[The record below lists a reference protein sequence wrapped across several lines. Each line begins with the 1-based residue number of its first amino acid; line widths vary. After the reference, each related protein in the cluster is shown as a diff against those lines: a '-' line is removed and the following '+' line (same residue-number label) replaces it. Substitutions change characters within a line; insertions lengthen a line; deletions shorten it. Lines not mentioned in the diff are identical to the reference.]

1 MNYRE
6 KGRVMID
13 FHSHVL
19 PGIDDGSKSVGE
31 SLRMLAASA
40 EQGIAYMAATP
51 HFYPS
56 ETSPEQFLDRRERA
70 AERVRAA
77 WRPEFPRLLLGAE
90 VYYCDGISQAEE
102 VEALRIEGTSLL
114 LLEMPLQT
122 WSDRMVA
129 EIRALH
135 NRPGCTVMLAHI
147 ERYLRYQK
155 GTVWDKLLDAGILM
169 QSNVSFFLRWNTK
182 HKAVHMLDAG
192 RIHLLGSDCHNMSE
206 RPPRVGEALALLGE
220 RRVRA
225 LERRCRMLLEPEE
238 AVV

>member
-1 MNYRE
+1 
-6 KGRVMID
+6 MID

-19 PGIDDGSKSVGE
+19 PGIDDGSKSVEE

-40 EQGIAYMAATP
+40 GQGIAYMAATP

-56 ETSPEQFLDRRERA
+56 ETSPEQFLDQRNRA
-70 AERVRAA
+70 AERLRAE
-77 WRPEFPRLLLGAE
+77 WRPEYPKLLLGAE
-90 VYYCDGISQAEE
+90 VYYCSGISQAGEI
-102 VEALRIEGTSLL
+102 EALRIEGTSLL
-114 LLEMPLQT
+114 LLEMPFQT

-147 ERYLRYQK
+147 ERYLRCQK
-155 GTVWDKLLDAGILM
+155 RTVWDKLLDAGILM
-169 QSNVSFFLRWNTK
+169 QVNASFFLRWGTK

-192 RIHLLGSDCHNMSE
+192 RIHLLGSDCHNMTE
-206 RPPRVGEALALLGE
+206 RPPRMGEALARIGD
-220 RRVRA
+220 RRLRM
-225 LERRCRMLLEPEE
+225 LERRCGALLEPEE

>member
-1 MNYRE
+1 
-6 KGRVMID
+6 MID

-19 PGIDDGSKSVGE
+19 PGIDDGSKSVEE
-31 SLRMLAASA
+31 SLRMLEASA
-40 EQGIAYMAATP
+40 GQGIAYMAATP
-51 HFYPS
+51 HFDPS
-56 ETSPEQFLDRRERA
+56 ETNPEQFLDRRERA
-70 AERVRAA
+70 AERVRAV
-77 WRPEFPRLLLGAE
+77 WRPELPRLLLGAE

-114 LLEMPLQT
+114 LLEMPFQP
-122 WSDRMVA
+122 WSDRMVG

-155 GTVWDKLLDAGILM
+155 RTVWDKLLDAGILM
-169 QSNVSFFLRWNTK
+169 QSNASFFLRWSTK
-182 HKAVHMLDAG
+182 HRAVHMLDAG
-192 RIHLLGSDCHNMSE
+192 RIHLLGSDCHGMAE
-206 RPPRVGEALALLGE
+206 RPPRVGEALARLGE

-225 LERRCRMLLEPEE
+225 LERRCRLLLEPEE

>member
-1 MNYRE
+1 
-6 KGRVMID
+6 MID

-19 PGIDDGSKSVGE
+19 PGIDDGSKSVEE

-40 EQGIAYMAATP
+40 GQGIAYMAATP

-56 ETSPEQFLDRRERA
+56 ETSPEQFLDRRNHA
-70 AERVRAA
+70 AERLRAV
-77 WRPEFPRLLLGAE
+77 WQPELPRLLLGAE
-90 VYYCDGISQAEE
+90 VYYCDGISQAGEM
-102 VEALRIEGTSLL
+102 EALRIEGTSLL
-114 LLEMPLQT
+114 LLEMPFQT

-155 GTVWDKLLDAGILM
+155 RTVWDKLLDAGVLM
-169 QSNVSFFLRWNTK
+169 QSNASFFLRWSTK

-192 RIHLLGSDCHNMSE
+192 RIHLLGSDCHNMTE
-206 RPPRVGEALALLGE
+206 RPPRLGEALALIGE
-220 RRVRA
+220 QRARV
-225 LERRCRMLLEPEE
+225 LELRCRMLLEPEE
-238 AVV
+238 AIV